1 MILSKNL
8 KIKNE
13 KYKKYNYNLNYI
25 NIINH

>member
-1 MILSKNL
+1 MILSKKL